1 MTTQDARPIKIEVKN
16 LTKRFGDLLVLDD
29 MNFTIR
35 KGEFLAIVGPTGC
48 GKTTFLNCLS
58 KLMPTSEGDIY
69 IDGEPANPQKH
80 NISFVFQEPTCFPW
94 RTVRENVAYGME
106 IKRWDKKLIEGKL
119 DAILPLVGLADT
131 AELYPNQVSASM
143 VQRIAVARAF
153 AVEPDLLMMDEPYGQ
168 LDIKLRFYLEDEL
181 VKLWK
186 ALGSTVLFV
195 THNIEEAVYV
205 AERILVL
212 TNKPTNIKKEIVV
225 DLPRPRDTVSDDF
238 IRIRKQVTELIRWW
252 SRPGGVFPPMQPFH
266 EGVSH
271 EGLENPDDPLCAG
284 SDVPP
289 RALRRCC
296 GKAVQTRHLRHAG
309 TRILHLLVRQGTG
322 MG

>member
-106 IKRWDKKLIEGKL
+106 IKRWDKKLIE
-119 DAILPLVGLADT
+119 D
-131 AELYPNQVSASM
+131 QVSASM

-252 SRPGGVFPPMQPFH
+252 
-266 EGVSH
+266 
-271 EGLENPDDPLCAG
+271 
-284 SDVPP
+284 
-289 RALRRCC
+289 
-296 GKAVQTRHLRHAG
+296 
-309 TRILHLLVRQGTG
+309 
-322 MG
+322 

>member
-1 MTTQDARPIKIEVKN
+1 M
-16 LTKRFGDLLVLDD
+16 
-29 MNFTIR
+29 
-35 KGEFLAIVGPTGC
+35 
-48 GKTTFLNCLS
+48 
-58 KLMPTSEGDIY
+58 
-69 IDGEPANPQKH
+69 
-80 NISFVFQEPTCFPW
+80 
-94 RTVRENVAYGME
+94 RENVAYGME

-143 VQRIAVARAF
+143 VQRMGVARAF

-252 SRPGGVFPPMQPFH
+252 
-266 EGVSH
+266 
-271 EGLENPDDPLCAG
+271 
-284 SDVPP
+284 
-289 RALRRCC
+289 
-296 GKAVQTRHLRHAG
+296 
-309 TRILHLLVRQGTG
+309 
-322 MG
+322 

>member
-119 DAILPLVGLADT
+119 DAILPLVGLALRAQGGQDG
-131 AELYPNQVSASM
+131 ADGVLAVLRLVPAQAARGHGLSEGQA
-143 VQRIAVARAF
+143 QRIAVARAF

-252 SRPGGVFPPMQPFH
+252 
-266 EGVSH
+266 
-271 EGLENPDDPLCAG
+271 
-284 SDVPP
+284 
-289 RALRRCC
+289 
-296 GKAVQTRHLRHAG
+296 
-309 TRILHLLVRQGTG
+309 
-322 MG
+322 

>member
-1 MTTQDARPIKIEVKN
+1 MPTQDARPIKIEVKN

-80 NISFVFQEPTCFPW
+80 NISFVFQEPTCF
-94 RTVRENVAYGME
+94 
-106 IKRWDKKLIEGKL
+106 
-119 DAILPLVGLADT
+119 
-131 AELYPNQVSASM
+131 
-143 VQRIAVARAF
+143 
-153 AVEPDLLMMDEPYGQ
+153 MMDEPYGQ

-195 THNIEEAVYV
+195 THNSAEAVYV

-252 SRPGGVFPPMQPFH
+252 
-266 EGVSH
+266 
-271 EGLENPDDPLCAG
+271 
-284 SDVPP
+284 
-289 RALRRCC
+289 
-296 GKAVQTRHLRHAG
+296 
-309 TRILHLLVRQGTG
+309 
-322 MG
+322 

>member
-153 AVEPDLLMMDEPYGQ
+153 AVEPDLLMMDEPYGTARHQ
-168 LDIKLRFYLEDEL
+168 AALLSGGRAGQAVEGPRIDGPFRHPQHRRGGLRGG
-181 VKLWK
+181 
-186 ALGSTVLFV
+186 A
-195 THNIEEAVYV
+195 H
-205 AERILVL
+205 
-212 TNKPTNIKKEIVV
+212 
-225 DLPRPRDTVSDDF
+225 PRPHQQAHQHQEGDRRGSAPPEGH
-238 IRIRKQVTELIRWW
+238 RIRRLHPHPQTGHRANPLVVTPR
-252 SRPGGVFPPMQPFH
+252 RGFPPH
-266 EGVSH
+266 ATLS
-271 EGLENPDDPLCAG
+271 
-284 SDVPP
+284 
-289 RALRRCC
+289 RRSF
-296 GKAVQTRHLRHAG
+296 T
-309 TRILHLLVRQGTG
+309 
-322 MG
+322 